1 MIWYLMVNYVL
12 FWDMRRVMIMLVER
26 IFFIIVIF
34 IWIDMGFLKCVWKV
48 KMILYGIID
57 ICYKK
62 IVLLYWNI
70 IILYMIGYIYFI
82 INVYFLVIYR
92 IIFIYIFLVGIIFVL
107 KVLVSFGFVFYI
119 VVMVIGFLVFCWIKE
134 KR

>member
-1 MIWYLMVNYVL
+1 MIWYLMVDYVL
-12 FWDMRRVMIMLVER
+12 FWDMRRVMFMLVER

-82 INVYFLVIYR
+82 INVMY
-92 IIFIYIFLVGIIFVL
+92 
-107 KVLVSFGFVFYI
+107 SN
-119 VVMVIGFLVFCWIKE
+119 
-134 KR
+134 